1 MACCCSA
8 SLLSRLHLARANFM
22 IGQVDLHVEMA
33 SSRPF
38 NRCARRRCWLGERR
52 QQAGCVAVAALLT
65 EWRAR
70 GSCVTA
76 RLHSNPRG
84 PNPSPSS
91 PMCCPGSLLSILWT
105 CCGHGRSSGR
115 GSTVEG
121 RRAREVQRPEGGRT
135 DPYDYYYA
143 RAVCGVP
150 PPARVSYER
159 AGLTPA
165 ATSCTSSYLVGPSGA
180 SSVCGVTPS
189 PKNGGR
195 RDYMFGIWRA
205 ATMRATRRTCGEGPV
220 GMSLCPAGRW
230 RMRGVRD
237 RDLGPAYAGA
247 RLLPEGQG
255 FVPT

>member
-1 MACCCSA
+1 M
-8 SLLSRLHLARANFM
+8 
-22 IGQVDLHVEMA
+22 
-33 SSRPF
+33 
-38 NRCARRRCWLGERR
+38 
-52 QQAGCVAVAALLT
+52 
-65 EWRAR
+65 AR

-121 RRAREVQRPEGGRT
+121 RRAREVQRPEGVRT
-135 DPYDYYYA
+135 DPYDYHYA
-143 RAVCGVP
+143 WAVCGVP
-150 PPARVSYER
+150 APARVSYER

-205 ATMRATRRTCGEGPV
+205 ATMLATRRTCGEGPV

-247 RLLPEGQG
+247 RLLPEGQE
-255 FVPT
+255 TWATT

>member
-1 MACCCSA
+1 M
-8 SLLSRLHLARANFM
+8 LSWQSTLDL
-22 IGQVDLHVEMA
+22 VDLL
-33 SSRPF
+33 RT
-38 NRCARRRCWLGERR
+38 R
-52 QQAGCVAVAALLT
+52 ALQ
-65 EWRAR
+65 W
-70 GSCVTA
+70 
-76 RLHSNPRG
+76 
-84 PNPSPSS
+84 
-91 PMCCPGSLLSILWT
+91 
-105 CCGHGRSSGR
+105 R

-121 RRAREVQRPEGGRT
+121 RRAREVQRPEGVRT
-135 DPYDYYYA
+135 DPYDYHYA
-143 RAVCGVP
+143 WAVCGVP
-150 PPARVSYER
+150 APARVSYER

-247 RLLPEGQG
+247 RLLPAGQG
-255 FVPT
+255 FVPTWTDFVQREQRPTHAHRCAGLACGARSSPWGGWLREALPEREMG

>member
-1 MACCCSA
+1 M
-8 SLLSRLHLARANFM
+8 LSWQSTLDL
-22 IGQVDLHVEMA
+22 VDLL
-33 SSRPF
+33 RT
-38 NRCARRRCWLGERR
+38 R
-52 QQAGCVAVAALLT
+52 ALQ
-65 EWRAR
+65 W
-70 GSCVTA
+70 
-76 RLHSNPRG
+76 
-84 PNPSPSS
+84 
-91 PMCCPGSLLSILWT
+91 
-105 CCGHGRSSGR
+105 R

-121 RRAREVQRPEGGRT
+121 RRAREVQRPEGVRT
-135 DPYDYYYA
+135 DPYDYHYA
-143 RAVCGVP
+143 WAVCGVP
-150 PPARVSYER
+150 APARVSYER

-247 RLLPEGQG
+247 RLLPEGQE
-255 FVPT
+255 TWATT

>member
-1 MACCCSA
+1 M
-8 SLLSRLHLARANFM
+8 LSWQSTLDL
-22 IGQVDLHVEMA
+22 VDLL
-33 SSRPF
+33 RT
-38 NRCARRRCWLGERR
+38 R
-52 QQAGCVAVAALLT
+52 ALQ
-65 EWRAR
+65 W
-70 GSCVTA
+70 
-76 RLHSNPRG
+76 
-84 PNPSPSS
+84 
-91 PMCCPGSLLSILWT
+91 
-105 CCGHGRSSGR
+105 R

-121 RRAREVQRPEGGRT
+121 RRARTVQRPEGGRT

-150 PPARVSYER
+150 PPAMVSYER

-205 ATMRATRRTCGEGPV
+205 ATMLATRRTCGEGPV

-247 RLLPEGQG
+247 RYYLKGKGLCQREQTLCNVNSAPHTHTVAPVWRAERGRAPGGGGCVRSAGGRAAVCGAPAGRVPVLGRFHHRRTPCLCAG
-255 FVPT
+255 FGGPASRYCGAVRG